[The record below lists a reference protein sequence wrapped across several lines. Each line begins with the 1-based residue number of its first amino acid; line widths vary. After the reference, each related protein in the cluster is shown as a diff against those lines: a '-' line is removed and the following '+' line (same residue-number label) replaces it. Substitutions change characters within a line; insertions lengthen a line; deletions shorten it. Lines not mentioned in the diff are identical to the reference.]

1 MIYRLAAN
9 EDLDQMMAM
18 VDQAKASFKARG
30 IDQWQKGEPDRDGLA
45 AGAAKGQIR
54 VLEEDGRVIGM
65 ITLLEGRDPSYAK
78 IDGAWLNDRP
88 YMGFHRVCVAED
100 LKGRGI
106 AARLFS
112 ESEAYSRSLGYDDI
126 RIDTHPDNRS
136 MQRAL
141 DKSGYRPC
149 GLIRLSG
156 GSEDGELRIA
166 YQKTLQALSQKN

>member
-1 MIYRLAAN
+1 M
-9 EDLDQMMAM
+9 
-18 VDQAKASFKARG
+18 
-30 IDQWQKGEPDRDGLA
+30 
-45 AGAAKGQIR
+45 
-54 VLEEDGRVIGM
+54 LEEDGRVIGM

-88 YMGFHRVCVAED
+88 YVGFHRVCVAED

-112 ESEAYSRSLGYDDI
+112 ESEAYSRSLGYEDI
-126 RIDTHPDNRS
+126 RIDTHPDNLS

-141 DKSGYRPC
+141 EKSGYRSC

-166 YQKTLQALSQKN
+166 YQKTLQARS

>member
-30 IDQWQKGEPDRDGLA
+30 IDQWQKGEPDREGLA

-88 YMGFHRVCVAED
+88 YVGFHRVCVAED

-126 RIDTHPDNRS
+126 RIDTHRNNIP
-136 MQRAL
+136 MQKMLEKNGFSR
-141 DKSGYRPC
+141 C
-149 GLIRLSG
+149 GIIFV
-156 GSEDGELRIA
+156 EDGTERIA
-166 YQKTLQALSQKN
+166 FQKCRE

>member
-30 IDQWQKGEPDRDGLA
+30 IDQWQKGEPDREGLA

-88 YMGFHRVCVAED
+88 YVGFHRVCVAED

-112 ESEAYSRSLGYDDI
+112 GYDDI

-166 YQKTLQALSQKN
+166 YQKTLQARSQKS

>member
-1 MIYRLAAN
+1 MIYRLAVN

-30 IDQWQKGEPDRDGLA
+30 IDQWQKGEPDREGLA

-88 YMGFHRVCVAED
+88 YVGFHRDVYKRQASD
-100 LKGRGI
+100 K
-106 AARLFS
+106 
-112 ESEAYSRSLGYDDI
+112 
-126 RIDTHPDNRS
+126 
-136 MQRAL
+136 MQRHGPVHGSCVHIHKPQSPGHLLRDCA
-141 DKSGYRPC
+141 
-149 GLIRLSG
+149 LSG
-156 GSEDGELRIA
+156 PSRAVDCDIEMLHC
-166 YQKTLQALSQKN
+166 L

>member
-1 MIYRLAAN
+1 
-9 EDLDQMMAM
+9 
-18 VDQAKASFKARG
+18 
-30 IDQWQKGEPDRDGLA
+30 
-45 AGAAKGQIR
+45 
-54 VLEEDGRVIGM
+54 
-65 ITLLEGRDPSYAK
+65 
-78 IDGAWLNDRP
+78 
-88 YMGFHRVCVAED
+88 MGFHRVCVAED

-112 ESEAYSRSLGYDDI
+112 ESEAYSRNLGYDDI

-166 YQKTLQALSQKN
+166 YQKTLQARSQKS

>member
-30 IDQWQKGEPDRDGLA
+30 IDQWQKGEPDREGLA

-65 ITLLEGRDPSYAK
+65 ISYAK

-88 YMGFHRVCVAED
+88 YVGFHRVCVAED

-112 ESEAYSRSLGYDDI
+112 ESEAYSRNLGYDDI

-166 YQKTLQALSQKN
+166 YQKTLQARSQKS